1 MTFVGIDC
9 GKKGGIVVLNERG
22 YILQKYVMPLRM
34 VDGKNKINIAALN
47 FILSILPEHSIIT
60 IEQPGAHAASAAGLR
75 SMTYS
80 FAQCEALLFAN
91 GHADNVTEVMAQ
103 KWQRTYWNKKDFG
116 IDYSTKKAAKQA
128 ANRYWPNETWLAT
141 KRSKVAHD
149 GMIDAALIG
158 FYGLTKAL

>member
-9 GKKGGIVVLNERG
+9 GKKGGIVVLDEHG
-22 YILQKYVMPLRM
+22 YILQKYVMPLR
-34 VDGKNKINIAALN
+34 VVHGKNKINISALN
-47 FILSILPEHSIIT
+47 FILSILPEGSIIT

-91 GHADNVTEVMAQ
+91 GHEDNVAEVMSQ

-128 ANRYWPNETWLAT
+128 AERLWPDENWLAT

-149 GMIDAALIG
+149 GMIDAALIA